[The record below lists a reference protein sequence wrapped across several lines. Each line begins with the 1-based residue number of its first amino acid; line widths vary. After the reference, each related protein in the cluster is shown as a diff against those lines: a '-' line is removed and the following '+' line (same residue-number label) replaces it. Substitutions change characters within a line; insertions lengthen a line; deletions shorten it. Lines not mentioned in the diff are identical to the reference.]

1 MAEYKIKD
9 VEILTGIK
17 AHTIRIWE
25 KRYHLLTPSRTD
37 TQIRT
42 YSDQELLQLL
52 NIAMLNKQ
60 GIKISRIAEM
70 SNTEIA
76 NKVEEFSQGGTSD
89 TQIEQMILALIQL
102 DESLFRDTLS
112 ALIEKVGMLETY
124 QQFVIPF
131 LERIGVMWLVGSINP
146 AQEHFISNL
155 IRQRLIA
162 EIELLPSPNK
172 DQPKAILFLPEHEW
186 HELGL
191 LLYHFHL
198 RSRGINTIYLGQSL
212 PYASL
217 LETIALLQPKWIL
230 SSWIAAVDEKYIV
243 HYFER
248 LKKDVPEV
256 MLITGGYQLKD
267 YNKSIHHVASSF
279 QTLQELDVL
288 IDNTSR

>member
-9 VEILTGIK
+9 VELLTGIK

-25 KRYHLLTPSRTD
+25 KRYQLLTPSRTD

-70 SNTEIA
+70 SNKEIA
-76 NKVEEFSQGGTSD
+76 LKVVEFSSWGSGN

-102 DESLFRDTLS
+102 DEALFRTTLNG
-112 ALIEKVGMLETY
+112 LIKNLGMLEAY

-162 EIELLPSPNK
+162 EIELLPSPNN
-172 DQPKAILFLPEHEW
+172 DQPKVVLFLPEHEW

-198 RSRGINTIYLGQSL
+198 RNRGINTIYLGQSL
-212 PYASL
+212 PYESL
-217 LETIALLQPKWIL
+217 LETITLLKPKLIL
-230 SSWIAAVDEKYIV
+230 SSWITAVEEKYIV
-243 HYFER
+243 RYFER
-248 LKKDVPEV
+248 LKEDAPDVHV
-256 MLITGGYQLKD
+256 IVGGYQLKE
-267 YNKSIHHVASSF
+267 YHQSVQRIASCF
-279 QTLQELDVL
+279 QSLQELDLL
-288 IDNTSR
+288 IDEALA

>member
-25 KRYHLLTPSRTD
+25 KRYRLLTPSRTD

-42 YSDQELLQLL
+42 YTDAELTALI

-70 SNTEIA
+70 TDKEIA
-76 NKVEEFSQGGTSD
+76 NKVVELSNYDHGETHID
-89 TQIEQMILALIQL
+89 QMILSLIQL
-102 DESLFRDTLS
+102 DESLFRNTLTV
-112 ALIEKVGMLETY
+112 LIKKIGLIETY
-124 QQFVIPF
+124 QQYVIPF

-155 IRQRLIA
+155 IRQRLIS
-162 EIELLPSPNK
+162 ELELLPPPDPSKPLV
-172 DQPKAILFLPEHEW
+172 ILFLPEHEW

-191 LLYHFHL
+191 LFYHYHL
-198 RSRGINTIYLGQSL
+198 RQKGIRTIYLGQSL

-217 LETIALLQPKWIL
+217 LESIRSLKPKWIL
-230 SSWIAAVDEKYIV
+230 TSWIASVDSKYIH
-243 HYFER
+243 HYFDR
-248 LKKDVPEV
+248 LKNDAPDVV
-256 MLITGGYQLKD
+256 VIAGGYQIKEHFELIQDNVKGFRLL
-267 YNKSIHHVASSF
+267 S
-279 QTLQELDVL
+279 ELDSL
-288 IDNTSR
+288 IEETIH

>member
-9 VEILTGIK
+9 VELLTGIK

-25 KRYHLLTPSRTD
+25 KRYQLLTPSRTE

-42 YSDQELLQLL
+42 YSDLELLQLL
-52 NIAMLNKQ
+52 NIALLNKQ

-70 SNTEIA
+70 SSAEIA
-76 NKVEEFSQGGTSD
+76 LKVVEFSNCGNGD

-102 DESLFRDTLS
+102 DESLFRTTLS
-112 ALIEKVGMLETY
+112 SLIQKVGMLETY

-162 EIELLPSPNK
+162 EIELLPSPSN

-191 LLYHFHL
+191 LLYQYHL
-198 RSRGINTIYLGQSL
+198 RSQGINTIYLGQSL

-217 LETIALLQPKWIL
+217 LETITLLQPKWIL
-230 SSWIAAVDEKYIV
+230 SSWITAVDEKHIV
-243 HYFER
+243 HYFDR
-248 LKKDVPEV
+248 LKKDAPEV
-256 MLITGGYQLKD
+256 KVIAGGYQIKE
-267 YNKSIHHVASSF
+267 YYKSVQHAVNGF
-279 QTLQELDVL
+279 QSLQELDLL
-288 IDNTSR
+288 IDKLTV

>member
-9 VEILTGIK
+9 VELLTGIK

-42 YSDQELLQLL
+42 YNDLELMQLL
-52 NIAMLNKQ
+52 NVALLNKQ

-70 SNTEIA
+70 SSKEIA
-76 NKVEEFSQGGTSD
+76 LKVDEFSNWGGGD
-89 TQIEQMILALIQL
+89 TQSEQMILALIQL
-102 DESLFRDTLS
+102 DEALFRTTLS
-112 ALIEKVGMLETY
+112 GLIKKVGMLQTY

-155 IRQRLIA
+155 IRQRLIS
-162 EIELLPSPNK
+162 EIELLPSPDNH
-172 DQPKAILFLPEHEW
+172 QPKAILFLPEHEW

-191 LLYHFHL
+191 LLYHYYL
-198 RSRGINTIYLGQSL
+198 RNNGINTVYLGQSL

-217 LETIALLQPKWIL
+217 VETIKLLQPKWIL
-230 SSWIAAVDEKYIV
+230 SSWVTAVDEKHIT

-248 LKKDVPEV
+248 LNNDVPDV
-256 MLITGGYQLKD
+256 KIIAGGYQFKD
-267 YNKSIHHVASSF
+267 HYESVQHLVSCF
-279 QTLQELDVL
+279 QSLQELDVL
-288 IDNTSR
+288 IDPTTV

>member
-76 NKVEEFSQGGTSD
+76 NKVEEFSQGGSSD

-230 SSWIAAVDEKYIV
+230 SSLDCRSRRK
-243 HYFER
+243 
-248 LKKDVPEV
+248 
-256 MLITGGYQLKD
+256 
-267 YNKSIHHVASSF
+267 IHRPLF
-279 QTLQELDVL
+279 
-288 IDNTSR
+288 

>member
-9 VEILTGIK
+9 VELLTGIK

-25 KRYHLLTPSRTD
+25 KRYQLLTPSRTE

-42 YSDQELLQLL
+42 YSDLELLQLL

-70 SNTEIA
+70 STAEIA
-76 NKVEEFSQGGTSD
+76 LKVVEFSNCGNGD

-102 DESLFRDTLS
+102 DESLFRTTLS
-112 ALIEKVGMLETY
+112 GLIQKVGMLETY

-162 EIELLPSPNK
+162 EIELLPSPSN

-191 LLYHFHL
+191 LLYQYHL
-198 RSRGINTIYLGQSL
+198 RSQGINTIYLGQSL

-217 LETIALLQPKWIL
+217 LETITLLQPKWIL
-230 SSWIAAVDEKYIV
+230 SSWITAVDEKHIV
-243 HYFER
+243 HYFDR

-256 MLITGGYQLKD
+256 KVIAGGYQIKEH
-267 YNKSIHHVASSF
+267 YKSVQHAVNGF
-279 QTLQELDVL
+279 QSLQELDLL
-288 IDNTSR
+288 IDKLSV

>member
-76 NKVEEFSQGGTSD
+76 NKVEEFSQGGISD

-102 DESLFRDTLS
+102 DEALFRDTLS
-112 ALIEKVGMLETY
+112 GLIEKVGMMETY

-155 IRQRLIA
+155 IRQRLIS

-217 LETIALLQPKWIL
+217 LETITLMQPKWIL

-256 MLITGGYQLKD
+256 MLITGGYQMKD
-267 YNKSIHHVASSF
+267 YHKSIHHVSASF
-279 QTLQELDVL
+279 QTLQELDAL

>member
-9 VEILTGIK
+9 VELLTGIK

-25 KRYHLLTPSRTD
+25 KRYQLLTPSRTD

-70 SNTEIA
+70 TNKEIA
-76 NKVEEFSQGGTSD
+76 LKVVEFSNWGSGD

-102 DESLFRDTLS
+102 DEALFRNTLNV
-112 ALIEKVGMLETY
+112 LIQKMGMLETY

-155 IRQRLIA
+155 IRQRLIS
-162 EIELLPSPNK
+162 EIELLPSPSN
-172 DQPKAILFLPEHEW
+172 DQPKVILFLPEHEW

-217 LETIALLQPKWIL
+217 LETIKFLQPKWIL
-230 SSWIAAVDEKYIV
+230 SSWITAVDEKHIV
-243 HYFER
+243 HYFDR
-248 LKKDVPEV
+248 LKNDVPDV
-256 MLITGGYQLKD
+256 KVIAGGYQIKD
-267 YNKSIHHVASSF
+267 YYKSIQHAASCFKS
-279 QTLQELDVL
+279 LEELDML
-288 IDNTSR
+288 IDTPTL